1 MVMKPPNPSG
11 WLSENPIWLPVCI
24 AVMGFVPTSDG
35 HDADAPVDDV
45 NVSAP
50 VTFPELSSER
60 FAVKVVLPVY
70 RVDCV
75 EPVQDALAKE
85 GINSADT
92 IPVSPFT
99 PHPDVLLV

>member
-1 MVMKPPNPSG
+1 M
-11 WLSENPIWLPVCI
+11 E
-24 AVMGFVPTSDG
+24 FVPTRGG
-35 HDADAPVDDV
+35 HDADTPVDDV
-45 NVSAP
+45 NISTP

-75 EPVQDALAKE
+75 EPVQDVLVTG

-92 IPVSPFT
+92 IPVSPVT
-99 PHPDVLLV
+99 PHPEVLLV

>member
-1 MVMKPPNPSG
+1 MV
-11 WLSENPIWLPVCI
+11 
-24 AVMGFVPTSDG
+24 FVPTSGG

-45 NVSAP
+45 NVNAP

-60 FAVKVVLPVY
+60 FAVKVVLPEY

-75 EPVQDALAKE
+75 EPVQDALVTG

-99 PHPDVLLV
+99 PHPEVLLV